1 MIVGGYSL
9 HVYCEVCNAF
19 DQNNQNVESKRE
31 AMKELRARGWL
42 FTKDKCWCMVHRAH
56 AVTVTVPAL

>member
-19 DQNNQNVESKRE
+19 DQNNENVQSKRE
-31 AMKELRARGWL
+31 AMKELRTRGWR
-42 FTKDKCWCMVHRAH
+42 FIGDRAYCSKH
-56 AVTVTVPAL
+56 LAAACQLATPA

>member
-31 AMKELRARGWL
+31 AMKELRTRGWL
-42 FTKDKCWCMVHRAH
+42 FAGNKVYCSKHRAH
-56 AVTVTVPAL
+56 SVSIK